1 MDAARCATLFCFPQV
16 LEDQKINKAR
26 RKWQKQTE
34 FLCTIK
40 FRNSLPDPPLGPHF
54 LEVPLDLEKYVKYK
68 PTTLE
73 SDYKWKVRVYQLLLS
88 LLLLLLLLL
97 FVMVLVSVLVVDN
110 PVDSPVVDGAGV
122 GVGVVGV

>member
-1 MDAARCATLFCFPQV
+1 M

-54 LEVPLDLEKYVKYK
+54 LELPLDLEKYVKYK

-73 SDYKWKVRVYQLLLS
+73 SDYKWKVTRSVSVVLLLS
-88 LLLLLLLLL
+88 LLYR
-97 FVMVLVSVLVVDN
+97 VVY
-110 PVDSPVVDGAGV
+110 VGRVAGV
-122 GVGVVGV
+122 DLAGCVAAMFLASLGIHSFLSRFPFDPP

>member
-1 MDAARCATLFCFPQV
+1 M
-16 LEDQKINKAR
+16 LEEQKINKAR

-54 LEVPLDLEKYVKYK
+54 LEVPLDLDKYTKYK

-73 SDYKWKVRVYQLLLS
+73 RDYKWKARWIVCAVQY
-88 LLLLLLLLL
+88 
-97 FVMVLVSVLVVDN
+97 LVHY
-110 PVDSPVVDGAGV
+110 
-122 GVGVVGV
+122 